1 VTCPRA
7 HPEIQHVLTR
17 EMLAL
22 ALHYLCVI
30 FNFVLEGVCLP
41 TRRRKR
47 LEDDVTV
54 DRVEVPLAMDENTGH
69 VHADLPDHAGAGGVP
84 VYEEVGV
91 DSPREG
97 YRRVV
102 EGRIACR
109 ECHPI
114 QSEHPESEVMVV
126 LPISV
131 STVFLGLADP
141 QSPSQRLGFSRA
153 RKT

>member
-1 VTCPRA
+1 
-7 HPEIQHVLTR
+7 
-17 EMLAL
+17 MLAL

-69 VHADLPDHAGAGGVP
+69 VHADLPD
-84 VYEEVGV
+84 EEVGV